1 MKKVFITMAVALFM
15 MGANSMNAE
24 NVNVNDKNVTID
36 YDINLSMK
44 AIDKAMILTMEQV
57 DYLETTVY
65 DFNRRVRK
73 LRKVKPEERA
83 QEFNSLL
90 TRNLIDVHQVVLDD
104 AQYRAYLRVLNTEI
118 NRTGLN
124 YLLATMDMAD
134 VEF

>member
-1 MKKVFITMAVALFM
+1 MKKLFITMAVALFM

-36 YDINLSMK
+36 YNINLSMK

>member
-1 MKKVFITMAVALFM
+1 MKKLFITMAVALFM

-24 NVNVNDKNVTID
+24 NVNVNDKSVTID
-36 YDINLSMK
+36 YNINLSMK

-73 LRKVKPEERA
+73 LRKVKPEDRA

-124 YLLATMDMAD
+124 YLLATMDMAE

>member
-1 MKKVFITMAVALFM
+1 MAVALFM

-36 YDINLSMK
+36 YNINLSMK

-124 YLLATMDMAD
+124 YLLVTMDMAD